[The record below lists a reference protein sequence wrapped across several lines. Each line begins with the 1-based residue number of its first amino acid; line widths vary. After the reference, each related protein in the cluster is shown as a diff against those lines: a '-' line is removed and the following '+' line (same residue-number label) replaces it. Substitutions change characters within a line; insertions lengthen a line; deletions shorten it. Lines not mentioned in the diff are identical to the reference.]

1 MSDSKDLMLT
11 VSQQITESLSA
22 HHPLAGLLGEVFEEL
37 GGKAFISE
45 WAEDNPTKFIGLMF
59 QQLPSAA
66 PVTGYTG
73 EVNIT
78 INQSLQPTDLDK
90 TNLDEQGRVIHD

>member
-1 MSDSKDLMLT
+1 MSDSQELMTT
-11 VSQQITESLSA
+11 VSQQITESLKA

-45 WAEDNPTKFIGLMF
+45 WAADNPTKFIGLMF

-66 PVTGYTG
+66 PIAGFQG

-78 INQSLQPTDLDK
+78 INQNLQPTDLDK
-90 TNLDEQGRVIHD
+90 TTLDEQGRVIHD